1 MLIFHLL
8 AGSQVVTYILL
19 KEGRPAMEFL
29 KRFWRETEE
38 SCRASCDTSFDE
50 ISIEALDAH
59 LSVDRY
65 GEFLL
70 TEAIRPSF
78 DVKIRPRSGYRHDS
92 FKDGAHGKTI
102 PVLAG
107 AASRDQLFDLFIDL
121 IDPLGERVD
130 VVLES
135 SHDAETDGHIDMYRE
150 DIDLVVLKSLL
161 YDYEDLI
168 MKDGY
173 TGLAVLRPDV
183 PMEVQFDE
191 HKLLFVY
198 AKDITP
204 FERVLQSYG
213 LKRDDNL
220 KLISE
225 GEHLHLTEERFVDQF
240 NELKM
245 RIGVEE

>member
-1 MLIFHLL
+1 
-8 AGSQVVTYILL
+8 
-19 KEGRPAMEFL
+19 MEFL
-29 KRFWRETEE
+29 KRFWRETSETCEPSRSKNFEE
-38 SCRASCDTSFDE
+38 V
-50 ISIEALDAH
+50 SIEQLDAH

-92 FKDGAHGKTI
+92 FDDGGQGKSI

-107 AASRDQLFDLFIDL
+107 AASRETLFDIFIDL
-121 IDPLGERVD
+121 IDPLGDRVD

-135 SHDAETDGHIDMYRE
+135 SHEAGNDGHVDMYRE

-161 YDYEDLI
+161 YDYEELL

-173 TGLAVLRPDV
+173 TGLAVLRPDI

-198 AKDITP
+198 ARNITP
-204 FERVLQSYG
+204 FERVLRSYG
-213 LKRDDNL
+213 LERDDRL

-225 GEHLHLTEERFVDQF
+225 GEHLHLTEERFADQF

-245 RIGVEE
+245 RMGVEE

>member
-1 MLIFHLL
+1 
-8 AGSQVVTYILL
+8 
-19 KEGRPAMEFL
+19 MEFL
-29 KRFWRETEE
+29 KRFWRETAENSEPNCGTRFEE
-38 SCRASCDTSFDE
+38 VSLE
-50 ISIEALDAH
+50 QLDAH

-78 DVKIRPRSGYRHDS
+78 DVKIRPRSGYRHDT
-92 FKDGAHGKTI
+92 FDDGGQGKSI

-107 AASRDQLFDLFIDL
+107 AASREELFEVFMDLM
-121 IDPLGERVD
+121 DPLGERVD

-135 SHDAETDGHIDMYRE
+135 SHDAENEGHVDMYRE

-198 AKDITP
+198 AKNITP

-213 LKRDDNL
+213 LKRDDHL

-225 GEHLHLTEERFVDQF
+225 GEHLHLTEERFADQF

>member
-1 MLIFHLL
+1 
-8 AGSQVVTYILL
+8 
-19 KEGRPAMEFL
+19 MEFL
-29 KRFWRETEE
+29 KRFWREAADTCQP
-38 SCRASCDTSFDE
+38 SGATSFDE
-50 ISIEALDAH
+50 VSIEQLDAH
-59 LSVDRY
+59 LSIDRY
-65 GEFLL
+65 DKFLL

-92 FKDGAHGKTI
+92 FEDGCHGKSI

-107 AASRDQLFDLFIDL
+107 AASREELFEIFMDL

-135 SHDAETDGHIDMYRE
+135 SHDAGSNGHVDMYRE

-161 YDYEDLI
+161 YDYEELL

-198 AKDITP
+198 AKNITP

-213 LKRDDNL
+213 LQRDDKL

-225 GEHLHLTEERFVDQF
+225 GEHLHLTEERFADQF

-245 RIGVEE
+245 RMGVEE

>member
-1 MLIFHLL
+1 
-8 AGSQVVTYILL
+8 
-19 KEGRPAMEFL
+19 MEFL
-29 KRFWRETEE
+29 KRFWRETAET
-38 SCRASCDTSFDE
+38 CPPNCATSFDD
-50 ISIEALDAH
+50 ISAEQLDAH
-59 LSVDRY
+59 LGVDRY

-92 FKDGAHGKTI
+92 FDDGGQGKSI

-107 AASRDQLFDLFIDL
+107 AASREELFEIFMDL
-121 IDPLGERVD
+121 IDPLGDRVD

-135 SHDAETDGHIDMYRE
+135 SHDAQAQGHVDMYRE

-161 YDYEDLI
+161 YDYEELL

-198 AKDITP
+198 AKNIHP
-204 FERVLQSYG
+204 FERVLKSYG
-213 LKRDDNL
+213 LERDDSL